1 MALRVLLLTQ
11 WFEPEP
17 TFKGLAFARAL
28 QAHGYDVS
36 VLTGFP
42 NYPGGKLYPG
52 YRIKLLQREWMDG
65 ISVTRVPLYPSHDQS
80 AIRRI
85 ANYLSFAASSLFYGL
100 FCCRRFDVIYAYH
113 PPLTVGL
120 VAVLLKVFRRSRV
133 VIDIQDLWPD
143 TLRATGMIN
152 NQCALSLIGKV
163 ASLTYRMSDAVVV
176 LSEGFRKRLLNR
188 GVPEK
193 KLEVIRNWADDQKL
207 NAETKAVQLTQD
219 AQQFF
224 NILFAGNMGSAQA
237 LDSVLD
243 AAEILEKQSSR
254 VRFVLMGKGLDVKRL
269 KEDAQRRKL
278 ANVMFLP
285 AVPMEEVG
293 GYLQAADALLVHLRD
308 DELFEITIPSK
319 TQAYMAVGKPILIA
333 VRGDAE
339 ELINQAG
346 CGVVAE
352 PQNAVSIAIA
362 AEQLATLD
370 ASQLASMGRQGR
382 EFYERE
388 LSLTSGAEKF
398 SKVFERVLQKS

>member
-1 MALRVLLLTQ
+1 MLTQ

-28 QAHGYDVS
+28 REHGYDVS

-80 AIRRI
+80 ALRRV

-120 VAVLLKVFRRSRV
+120 VAVLLKVFRRSKV
-133 VIDIQDLWPD
+133 VVDIQDLWPD

-152 NQCALSLIGKV
+152 NQRALSLIGRV

-188 GVPEK
+188 GVPDK
-193 KLEVIRNWADDQKL
+193 KLDVIRNWADDQKL
-207 NAETKAVQLTQD
+207 NAEIKTIQLTED

-243 AAEILEKQSSR
+243 AAEILEKKSSR
-254 VRFVLMGKGLDVKRL
+254 VRFVLMGKGLDVNRL
-269 KEDAQRRKL
+269 KDEALRRKL
-278 ANVMFLP
+278 SNVVFLP
-285 AVPMEEVG
+285 AVPMEDVG

-319 TQAYMAVGKPILIA
+319 TQAYMAAGKPILMA
-333 VRGDAE
+333 VRGDAA
-339 ELINQAG
+339 ELINQAE

-352 PQNAVSIAIA
+352 PQNPVSIAIA
-362 AEQLATLD
+362 AEQLATIDTVKL
-370 ASQLASMGRQGR
+370 SNMGRQGR
-382 EFYERE
+382 DFYERE